1 MQNPKPVLSQVE
13 GSKIQY
19 TGSIMSSSLALLTPT
34 FLSTFLLLNL
44 LAVTPALSWF
54 DKGHR
59 IVGLIAQA
67 HLTADARKEI
77 ERILPGGMTLADAAV
92 WPDHEGR

>member
-1 MQNPKPVLSQVE
+1 
-13 GSKIQY
+13 
-19 TGSIMSSSLALLTPT
+19 MSPFALLTAT

-44 LAVTPALSWF
+44 LTVTPAHCWY

-67 HLTADARKEI
+67 HLTAGARKEI
-77 ERILPGGMTLADAAV
+77 ERSTSRQHDLGGRSRLAG
-92 WPDHEGR
+92 P